1 MSEQTNEA
9 NPQSEQASK
18 LYDSQGQVIR
28 HGQPGH
34 QPRGAGEEVMRFIH
48 EQPLA
53 AVAIAFGVGY
63 FVGKII

>member
-9 NPQSEQASK
+9 NPQSEPASK

-28 HGQPGH
+28 HDEPRH
-34 QPRGAGEEVMRFIH
+34 QPQGTGGQVMAFIH

-63 FVGKII
+63 VVGKII